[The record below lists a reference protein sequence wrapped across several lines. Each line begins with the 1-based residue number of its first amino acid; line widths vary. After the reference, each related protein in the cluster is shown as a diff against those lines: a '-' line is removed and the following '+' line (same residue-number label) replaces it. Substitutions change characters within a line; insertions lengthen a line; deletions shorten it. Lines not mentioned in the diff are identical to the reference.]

1 MNRAMKEDIF
11 TIKALESKG
20 YVMDELIQL
29 SDEDLDTLPISQR
42 LIDGIKTVKARG
54 GKTAE
59 EIANEIADLMTIDV
73 TSSSEVNAVEISEIY
88 ETNTEEHNIAQEE
101 IEEEIIPEVLE
112 EDEVIIVRKESNED
126 DVKTVIEV
134 LETKAYKSFQPYI
147 KLLQA
152 EVPKVILD
160 SVDSTL
166 ISELI
171 DKRISEVKAEA
182 KSTK

>member
-29 SDEDLDTLPISQR
+29 SEAELDALPISQR
-42 LIDGIKTVKARG
+42 LIDGVKTVKARG
-54 GKTAE
+54 GKSADQIAE
-59 EIANEIADLMTIDV
+59 ELADLMTIDV
-73 TSSSEVNAVEISEIY
+73 TSSVEVDAVEVAEVY
-88 ETNTEEHNIAQEE
+88 ETDTEEHIVIQEE
-101 IEEEIIPEVLE
+101 IQQEVVVEEVQ
-112 EDEVIIVRKESNED
+112 EDEVVIVRVESD
-126 DVKTVIEV
+126 KADVDTIVEV
-134 LETKAYKSFQPYI
+134 LSTKAYKSFQPFI

-160 SVDSTL
+160 AVDSTL

-171 DKRISEVKAEA
+171 EKRIAEVKAEA